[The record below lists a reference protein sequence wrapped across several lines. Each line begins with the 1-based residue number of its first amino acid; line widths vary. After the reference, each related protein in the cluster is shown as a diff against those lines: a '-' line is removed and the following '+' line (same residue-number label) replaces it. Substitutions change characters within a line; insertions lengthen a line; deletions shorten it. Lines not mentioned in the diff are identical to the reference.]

1 MKLPLLLFAVLY
13 PFLIMS
19 QEPPYGNLTIFS
31 EKGDKFFL
39 YLNGEKK
46 NETARAK
53 VRVEKLTQL
62 SYSVKIVYDEASH
75 FTISKNN
82 VFIADGDDNL
92 MDAIYRIARSGSQ
105 ARLRFYA
112 MNPIKDNHKE
122 TLLPGIDYTK
132 TDVYFPSTG
141 ALTVFSEQGDSFFLY
156 LNGEKQN
163 ETAQS
168 NIRVE
173 NLDQLSYTVK
183 IIFKDTKLNSITKTN
198 VFVSDGD
205 DVMMD
210 ATYKLS
216 RTSWYPKL
224 KFYGMNPVK
233 SDYKAPAGLY
243 VHRYGNK
250 VQKTGDG
257 KISEP
262 VKMPSQLPVV
272 TIQQPSTDTVK
283 QTKPEL
289 VKEAAGKNVQL
300 TKENKQASE
309 KVAVNNAA
317 TSKKTIPAEKKEMVN
332 TVKKNGATNAGLM
345 IREPEGWICQ
355 NEWPMWKAD
364 FAMAKKKITEEKSET
379 LKLASAKLLVNQ
391 SCLSCDEVAE
401 IAGLLI
407 QEDSRLEFVKFA
419 FNHTI
424 DFKNYGKVFR
434 VLTSF
439 KSKENLHQFISE

>member
-1 MKLPLLLFAVLY
+1 
-13 PFLIMS
+13 MS
-19 QEPPYGNLTIFS
+19 QELSYGNLTIFS

-46 NETARAK
+46 NETALAK
-53 VRVEKLTQL
+53 VRVGKLTQL
-62 SYSVKIVYDEASH
+62 FYSVKIVYDEASH

-92 MDAIYRIARSGSQ
+92 MDAIYRITRSGSH

-112 MNPIKDNHKE
+112 MNPVKDNHKE

-141 ALTVFSEQGDSFFLY
+141 SLTVYSEQGDPFFLY

-183 IIFKDTKLNSITKTN
+183 IIFKDAKLNSITKTN

-233 SDYKAPAGLY
+233 ADYKAPAGLY
-243 VHRYGNK
+243 VHRYGATH
-250 VQKTGDG
+250 QKNEAIT
-257 KISEP
+257 SEP
-262 VKMPSQLPVV
+262 SKIPA
-272 TIQQPSTDTVK
+272 QQPVAIIQKPFTDTVK
-283 QTKPEL
+283 PMNPVLT
-289 VKEAAGKNVQL
+289 KEAAGKNVQL
-300 TKENKQASE
+300 TKENKPASE
-309 KVAVNNAA
+309 KLTVNNA
-317 TSKKTIPAEKKEMVN
+317 TPSKKTIPAEKKEIGN

-364 FAMAKKKITEEKSET
+364 FAMAKKKIAGEKSET

-401 IAGLLI
+401 IAGLLV